1 MKKYLHY
8 SDSHIESEILRY
20 ISDPGQGLAYK
31 VGELTFLK
39 LRDMYLKKHPGQI
52 KEYHKLILEIGPCSL
67 DRLIDE
73 FISKY

>member
-1 MKKYLHY
+1 MVGHLKKCCDYMKKYLYY

-52 KEYHKLILEIGPCSL
+52 KE
-67 DRLIDE
+67 
-73 FISKY
+73 IS